1 MATHYVVKKVPK
13 VEIRG
18 IQNGVHTP
26 PISAA
31 QVWFV
36 IEETQS
42 GGRIGDGY
50 EDRET
55 ADAECERLNE
65 KFK

>member
-1 MATHYVVKKVPK
+1 MATHYVVKEVPK

-18 IQNGVHTP
+18 IKNGVHTP